1 LKKSKMM
8 SEVEQSKLLQA
19 ALQLARREID
29 QVRVEFE
36 EQLLEFTR
44 TSLIEGVQGPP
55 GPPGPKGDPGP
66 DRVVTIESKG
76 PIGDKGDKGDD
87 GRAVDKAYIHEDNL
101 FIQFNDG
108 EEIQVG
114 QVVGP
119 RGGQGI
125 PGNRGPIGEQ
135 GEIGPRGEK
144 GDKGDKGDR
153 GEKGEQGI
161 QGQRG
166 TQGPIGPKG
175 DQGDQGDQGIQGEQ
189 GIQGIQG
196 EKGDRGERGER
207 GPQGIEGKQGPE
219 GPSGRDGTLVDTD
232 QIRKSIEDNLKGFK
246 SEIEAQVTR
255 AKMQA
260 SGSGGGGAV
269 QIRELSDVNRQ
280 SALNDNFFLKYDG
293 TSGKFVGNTVTTT
306 ITIQEEG
313 VDVTSAT
320 TLNFVGATITASNT
334 GVNVVNINSNPEATF
349 ASNATFQAAL
359 ANTNLAITDRFQSAN
374 LSVTADA
381 SSITT
386 TQQNVDLEDKALV
399 NPVGFITLNIGGVN
413 YKLPYFS

>member
-1 LKKSKMM
+1 MN
-8 SEVEQSKLLQA
+8 EIDQAKLLKA

-29 QVRVEFE
+29 NVRVEFE

-44 TSLIEGVQGPP
+44 TTITEGVQGPP

-76 PIGDKGDKGDD
+76 PIGDRGEKGDD
-87 GRAVDKAYIHEDNL
+87 GRAVEKAYIAEDNL

-108 EEIQVG
+108 EEVSVG
-114 QVVGP
+114 RVVGP

-125 PGNRGPIGEQ
+125 PGERGPIGEQ
-135 GEIGPRGEK
+135 GQVGPRGEKGERGDVGPRGEK
-144 GDKGDKGDR
+144 GDKGDIGERGPIGPIGPQGIKGDKGDTGDR
-153 GEKGEQGI
+153 GEQGLQGE
-161 QGQRG
+161 
-166 TQGPIGPKG
+166 KG
-175 DQGDQGDQGIQGEQ
+175 D
-189 GIQGIQG
+189 
-196 EKGDRGERGER
+196 KGDRGERGER
-207 GPQGIEGKQGPE
+207 GPQGNQGEAGPE
-219 GPSGRDGTLVDTD
+219 GPAGRDGTQVDSD
-232 QIRKSIEDNLKGFK
+232 EIRKSLEDNLKSFK
-246 SEIEAQVTR
+246 TEIESQVSR

-260 SGSGGGGAV
+260 MGSGGGGAV
-269 QIRELSDVNRQ
+269 QIREMSDVDRV
-280 SALNDNFFLKYDG
+280 SALNDDFFLKYDA
-293 TSGKFVGNTVTTT
+293 TTGKFVGNTVTTS

-349 ASNATFQAAL
+349 ASNAAFQSAL
-359 ANTNLAITDRFQSAN
+359 ANTNSAIADRFESAN

-381 SSITT
+381 STITT
-386 TQQNVDLEDKALV
+386 TQQDVDLEDEALV
-399 NPVGFITLNIGGVN
+399 NPAGFITINIGGVD